1 MLEERLQ
8 RLLITKS
15 NGTLGLAK
23 KLSVL
28 KTNNTRVK
36 LRYVEYRKENVNQ
49 ARIEGPPTF
58 VLLLP

>member
-8 RLLITKS
+8 KLRITKS

-28 KTNNTRVK
+28 KTNNTRVSSDTSSVAREMSTK
-36 LRYVEYRKENVNQ
+36 LE
-49 ARIEGPPTF
+49 
-58 VLLLP
+58 